1 MTSLKMTN
9 VKFTREQK
17 NFLDEFFATKASEY
31 NDKLQDEDDEEM
43 SFESLVDMAKSV
55 FNTKGFLI
63 SKDSDKGGK
72 KPRKAKAKKADGPK
86 RPINSYMRW
95 LNAEGRTYIKEELKI
110 TDNKDI
116 LREAGKLWTKHKED
130 EDETFQK
137 YDKMY
142 QNDKVKFDE
151 LTSGGGK
158 PTVEDEAGPA
168 EDDAGPAED
177 EVKSYDLGKFTKFD
191 DMKSYLNKYMRSG
204 LTSENKSTKFK
215 SLDDA
220 YEAMKDD
227 DEAVA
232 VFLNKKGEFTLRK
245 SCKMAEATET
255 QVPCVVWVKKDPDS
269 DSDSD

>member
-1 MTSLKMTN
+1 MKN

-31 NDKLQDEDDEEM
+31 NDKLHDDEEEEM
-43 SFESLVDMAKSV
+43 TLETIVDIVKSV
-55 FNTKGFLI
+55 FNTKGFQI

-72 KPRKAKAKKADGPK
+72 KPRKTKTKKEDGPK

-116 LREAGKLWTKHKED
+116 LREAGKLWKKHKED
-130 EDETFQK
+130 EDEIFQK
-137 YDKMY
+137 YENMY
-142 QNDKVKFDE
+142 QIDKVKFDE
-151 LTSGGGK
+151 LNSGGGK
-158 PTVEDEAGPA
+158 PSAEDEAGPA
-168 EDDAGPAED
+168 EDEAGPAE
-177 EVKSYDLGKFTKFD
+177 EKVKSYDLGKFSKFD
-191 DMKSYLNKYMRSG
+191 DMKSYLNKYMRNG
-204 LTSENKSTKFK
+204 LTSKNKSTKFK

-220 YEAMKDD
+220 YEAMEDD
-227 DEAVA
+227 NEAVA

-255 QVPCVVWVKKDPDS
+255 QVPCVVWIKKDPDS
-269 DSDSD
+269 DSSDSD